1 MKKRK
6 DKGYFEKRGTD
17 DPELVKEARNTWGGI
32 MDRCYDSSVKS
43 YKYWGEV
50 SATVCQE
57 WHDSDVFCGWY
68 IKNKIKGWDME
79 KDILQHF
86 CNGVPKQYSPTNCC
100 FVPKYLNQWF
110 AHTRGIPRISA
121 NRFSYSMSL
130 TMKRYDG
137 RKKFTLSSESVEDLK
152 EQYFLVKDLHLERH
166 MVSMISEWKIIKE
179 KNPDSPEI
187 HPTLIST
194 LDNFSTQEY
203 LNSKNI

>member
-1 MKKRK
+1 
-6 DKGYFEKRGTD
+6 
-17 DPELVKEARNTWGGI
+17 
-32 MDRCYDSSVKS
+32 
-43 YKYWGEV
+43 
-50 SATVCQE
+50 
-57 WHDSDVFCGWY
+57 
-68 IKNKIKGWDME
+68 
-79 KDILQHF
+79 
-86 CNGVPKQYSPTNCC
+86 
-100 FVPKYLNQWF
+100 
-110 AHTRGIPRISA
+110 
-121 NRFSYSMSL
+121 MSL

-137 RKKFTLSSESVEDLK
+137 RKKITLSSESVEDLK